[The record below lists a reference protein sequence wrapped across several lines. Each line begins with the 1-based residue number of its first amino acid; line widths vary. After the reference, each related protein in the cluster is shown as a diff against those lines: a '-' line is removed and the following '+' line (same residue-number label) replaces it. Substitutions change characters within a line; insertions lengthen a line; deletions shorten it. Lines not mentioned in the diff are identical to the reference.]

1 MKAEE
6 IKVKFEKAKPGMK
19 VARIYSVNGK
29 IIVQAFDKIMTFN
42 PFIPLI
48 GGYYDFTSA
57 KPFECNPKTLGKAFD
72 NAKPIYA
79 DSALVMP
86 FA

>member
-6 IKVKFEKAKPGMK
+6 IKGKFEKAKPGMK

-29 IIVQAFDKIMTFN
+29 TIVQAFDKNTLFN

-72 NAKPIYA
+72 NAKPIYE
-79 DSALVMP
+79 DGALAMP